1 MPKVTDTI
9 TQPQPPDRRVECER
23 ALEEDF
29 QIFTSLAESAGWTW
43 QEIALA
49 LMELTEDYVIAMRMA
64 AKMAEAT
71 PVAFPGN
78 KTLH

>member
-9 TQPQPPDRRVECER
+9 TQTQPTDRRLECER

-29 QIFTSLAESAGWTW
+29 QVFTSLAEAAGWTW

-49 LMELTEDYVIAMRMA
+49 LMELTEDYVMAMRMSTKIA
-64 AKMAEAT
+64 DDSV
-71 PVAFPGN
+71 PFPGN
-78 KTLH
+78 ETLH

>member
-1 MPKVTDTI
+1 MPKFTDTTI
-9 TQPQPPDRRVECER
+9 FPQPADRRFECQR

-29 QIFTSLAESAGWTW
+29 QVFTSLAEGAGWSW

-49 LMELTEDYVIAMRMA
+49 LMELTEDYVMAMRMNT
-64 AKMAEAT
+64 KSAENNAV
-71 PVAFPGN
+71 PLPLN

>member
-9 TQPQPPDRRVECER
+9 SYPQPTDRRLECER

-29 QIFTSLAESAGWTW
+29 QVFTSLAEGAGWSW

-49 LMELTEDYVIAMRMA
+49 LMELTEDYVMAMSTSTKIAESNTA
-64 AKMAEAT
+64 
-71 PVAFPGN
+71 PFPGN